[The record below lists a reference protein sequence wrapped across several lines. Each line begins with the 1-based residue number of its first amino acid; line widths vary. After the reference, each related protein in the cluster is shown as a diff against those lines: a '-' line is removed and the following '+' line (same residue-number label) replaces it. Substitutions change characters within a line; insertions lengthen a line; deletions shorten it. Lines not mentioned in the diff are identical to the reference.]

1 MNWITSL
8 RRAGL
13 LGLSGVLSGV
23 MLFAGPVRAMA
34 QGGPN
39 DAQIQADVTKS
50 LENKRFKDV
59 KASVKNG
66 VVTLTGTVE
75 VYSAKL
81 DADNRAHHRRN
92 VKGVENQIEVAGPAI
107 DDTTLRNK
115 LAEKL
120 AYDRVGYGTI
130 LFNAFTIGVQ
140 NGVVTLGGM
149 AYGPSDKDSAV
160 SMVENYPG
168 VKDVVDNIEVAPVSP
183 MDDRIRLAVARAIY
197 GYPQLNKYAID
208 PAKPIRIMVIN
219 GNVTLSG
226 VVDSQADK
234 DVANIRANGVPGVFK
249 VVNNLEVAAAEGAE
263 KSEKEKP
270 EK

>member
-1 MNWITSL
+1 LL
-8 RRAGL
+8 RVPGILMA
-13 LGLSGVLSGV
+13 GVL
-23 MLFAGPVRAMA
+23 LFAGPPKAMA
-34 QGGPN
+34 QGSSNGGGQN
-39 DAQIQADVTKS
+39 DAQIQADVMKS
-50 LENKRFKDV
+50 LESKRFKDV
-59 KASVKNG
+59 QASVKNG
-66 VVTLTGTVE
+66 VVTLTGTVDI
-75 VYSAKL
+75 YSAKL
-81 DADNRAHHRRN
+81 DADNRAHHRKN
-92 VKGVENQIEVAGPAI
+92 VKSVENQIEVAGPTI

-120 AYDRVGYGTI
+120 AYDRVGYGTTA
-130 LFNAFTIGVQ
+130 FNAFTIGVQ
-140 NGVVTLGGM
+140 NGVVTLGGT

-234 DVANIRANGVPGVFK
+234 EVANIRANGVPGVFK
-249 VVNNLEVAAAEGAE
+249 VVNSLEVAAEGAE
-263 KSEKEKP
+263 KAEKEKP